1 MQFEAECLIFEMR
14 LRDAERTQGLEKF
27 IQELQQSFPDK
38 AQEIKELEHIILAS
52 KCPEIRFEFIKA
64 LGISKH
70 DACIVNTSVLRS
82 SFKYALYVILHEI
95 AHQMQYSKYGED
107 FAQTIFVDDL
117 SDQELAQILRKIELT
132 ADRYAVA
139 KCKQILKKFDNTV
152 PEVRGHYKG
161 VSDAQLLSHIHNV
174 RRAVQQRNLKNINDI
189 NEWIYNSIKI
199 ML

>member
-14 LRDAERTQGLEKF
+14 LRDAERTQGLDKF
-27 IQELQQSFPDK
+27 IQELQQSFPNK

-52 KCPEIRFEFIKA
+52 KCPEIRFEHIKA

-95 AHQMQYSKYGED
+95 AHQMQYSKHGED
-107 FAQTIFVDDL
+107 FAQALFLDNL
-117 SDQELAQILRKIELT
+117 SDQQLAQLLRKIELT

-139 KCKQILKKFDNTV
+139 KCKQILKKFINDASD
-152 PEVRGHYKG
+152 VRGFYAG
-161 VSDAQLLSHIHNV
+161 TSDAQLLSHIHRV
-174 RRAVQQRNLKNINDI
+174 RNAVKQHKLDNINDI

>member
-14 LRDAERTQGLEKF
+14 LRDAERTKGLEKF

-38 AQEIKELEHIILAS
+38 SHEIKELENIILAS
-52 KCPEIRFEFIKA
+52 KCPEIRFEYIKA

-70 DACIVNTSVLRS
+70 DACIVNSSVLKN

-107 FAQTIFVDDL
+107 FAQTIFVDEL
-117 SDQELAQILRKIELT
+117 SDQELAQMLRKIELT

-139 KCKQILKKFDNTV
+139 KCKQIFKRFGNDA
-152 PEVRGHYKG
+152 PEVRGHYKN
-161 VSDAQLLSHIHNV
+161 VSDAQLISHIRTV
-174 RRAVQQRNLKNINDI
+174 RQAIQQHGMTNINDI
-189 NEWIYNSIKI
+189 NDWIYNSIKI